1 MGAGAGIP
9 GVTSALKGMAT
20 AATDAAAALKKLQ
33 EQQARDREAAY
44 GPTYLSQ
51 ADLSQ
56 AEADRQNATGDAGA
70 GNTSVPGAA
79 GLNPFSA
86 DVLDAE
92 GFKAGG
98 YKAANAAA
106 KAYDAQVA
114 NDMETFARQIDAAYQ
129 KETYIGAGFRQLAQ
143 FIREGRFS
151 GADASRYAQAIFA
164 NFASGAQ
171 REMTDPDSSPI
182 MKALDFEFLTF
193 ISSGRLFGGI
203 Q

>member
-9 GVTSALKGMAT
+9 GVTTALGKMGD
-20 AATDAAAALKKLQ
+20 AATSAAAALAKLAAQ
-33 EQQARDREAAY
+33 HREAAY

-56 AEADRQNATGDAGA
+56 AEADRENRTGDAGA
-70 GNTSVPGAA
+70 GNTAVPGAE
-79 GLNPFSA
+79 GTNPFSGA
-86 DVLDAE
+86 NLDAE

-106 KAYDAQVA
+106 AAYDAQVA

-164 NFASGAQ
+164 NFAAGAQ